1 MSQSFV
7 GTDGIM
13 LKTTNLDGIKEYD
26 TMEGEGT
33 ILKPSSYADIARGM
47 STTRT
52 TETEEQV
59 RLPKIQIV
67 VATKSAEAGINGKH
81 LVFGKVSGLPASL
94 YELVQQMGRVD
105 RVGTDAAGT
114 NTYEVHLDL
123 NSYVSLI
130 VRIMQ
135 CDCESERRVQLRQMH
150 EVLTMLV
157 LPKTCYHVAIER
169 KFEWEWCSTKDE
181 CGDYCSKCCNNGN
194 EAKNF
199 TKRVNKRGL
208 QALLA
213 DKVRGSE
220 MSVKEFMQT
229 LKKWKATV
237 FHKDDVPGRVVKQV
251 HALALQLIAARI
263 IALKMK
269 TNSKIG
275 TDKARKEDL
284 VVFCPNDS
292 RMNEGEQYC
301 RPGYTVDNLWKGFN
315 LCSEID

>member
-52 TETEEQV
+52 TKTEEQV

-130 VRIMQ
+130 FCIM
-135 CDCESERRVQLRQMH
+135 
-150 EVLTMLV
+150 
-157 LPKTCYHVAIER
+157 
-169 KFEWEWCSTKDE
+169 
-181 CGDYCSKCCNNGN
+181 
-194 EAKNF
+194 
-199 TKRVNKRGL
+199 
-208 QALLA
+208 
-213 DKVRGSE
+213 
-220 MSVKEFMQT
+220 
-229 LKKWKATV
+229 
-237 FHKDDVPGRVVKQV
+237 
-251 HALALQLIAARI
+251 
-263 IALKMK
+263 
-269 TNSKIG
+269 
-275 TDKARKEDL
+275 
-284 VVFCPNDS
+284 
-292 RMNEGEQYC
+292 
-301 RPGYTVDNLWKGFN
+301 
-315 LCSEID
+315 